1 MFQNLLDPSSA
12 QATLKSALSL
22 NSKLIRPLDGI
33 KYQKLANIY
42 SQAEKCRE
50 FLNQCSDNPNN
61 LLIRLNAVL
70 EDLTFIPKTSNAFE
84 KAIMEI
90 GRFLGFDSQRPENE
104 YGKGPDNLWSC
115 GNLTF
120 FVIECKNGCTSNKI
134 NKHDTNQINGLINW
148 FSNEYDDT
156 CVQYPVLIHP
166 ELRFENAAS
175 PNRDIRIMTPE
186 KLEGLK
192 EAVYTFVMS
201 CIQSGQIADL
211 DKIRRALRDNHLVP
225 EALKDQFTEGITV

>member
-134 NKHDTNQINGLINW
+134 NKHDTNQINGSINW

-156 CVQYPVLIHP
+156 CVQYIL
-166 ELRFENAAS
+166 F
-175 PNRDIRIMTPE
+175 
-186 KLEGLK
+186 
-192 EAVYTFVMS
+192 
-201 CIQSGQIADL
+201 
-211 DKIRRALRDNHLVP
+211 
-225 EALKDQFTEGITV
+225 